1 VAAKSLRALRKKVF
15 LMKKT
20 LIELRVNGRAH
31 ELAIEPSKLLLDVLR
46 QDLDLTGS
54 KRACD
59 DSSCG
64 ACTVQVDGV
73 PMLSCTML
81 AASCEGQEITT
92 VEGVADHGSLAA
104 LQKAYGDFGG
114 AQCGFCTPG
123 FMMTIKWLLANNP
136 DPSEDEIRDALSSNL
151 CRCTGYSQMYQAIRA
166 ALAAEQKGLKQELV
180 EAK

>member
-1 VAAKSLRALRKKVF
+1 
-15 LMKKT
+15 MKKE
-20 LIELRVNGRAH
+20 LISLRVNRRTY

-54 KRACD
+54 KRGCD

-64 ACTVQVDGV
+64 ACTVQVDGI

-92 VEGVADHGSLAA
+92 VEGVADRGGLAA

-123 FMMTIKWLLANNP
+123 FMMTVKWLLANNP
-136 DPSEDEIRDALSSNL
+136 DPTEDEIRDALSSNL

-166 ALAAEQKGLKQELV
+166 ALDAEQKGMKQELV

>member
-1 VAAKSLRALRKKVF
+1 MQVAP
-15 LMKKT
+15 MKKE
-20 LIELRVNGRAH
+20 LIELRINGRAY
-31 ELAIEPSKLLLDVLR
+31 ELAIEPNKLLLDLLR
-46 QDLDLTGS
+46 QDLGLTGS

-64 ACTVQVDGV
+64 SCTVQVDGV
-73 PMLSCTML
+73 PMLSCTLL

-92 VEGVADHGSLAA
+92 VEGLADHGGLAA

-123 FMMTIKWLLANNP
+123 FMMTVRWLLANNP
-136 DPSEDEIRDALSSNL
+136 DPTEDEVRQALSSNL

-166 ALAAEQKGLKQELV
+166 VIDAEQRATPTEMVG
-180 EAK
+180 AK

>member
-1 VAAKSLRALRKKVF
+1 
-15 LMKKT
+15 MKKQ
-20 LIELRVNGRAH
+20 LIELRVNGRTH
-31 ELAIEPSKLLLDVLR
+31 ELAIEPSRLLLDVLR

-73 PMLSCTML
+73 PMLACTLL

-92 VEGVADHGSLAA
+92 VEGVADHGGLAA

-123 FMMTIKWLLANNP
+123 FMMTVKWLLANNP
-136 DPSEDEIRDALSSNL
+136 DPSEEEIRQALSSNL

-166 ALAAEQKGLKQELV
+166 ALEAEQRGMKQELV

>member
-1 VAAKSLRALRKKVF
+1 
-15 LMKKT
+15 MKKE
-20 LIELRVNGRAH
+20 LIELRVNGRIH
-31 ELAIEPSKLLLDVLR
+31 ELAVEPNKLLLDVLR

-92 VEGVADHGSLAA
+92 VEGVADHGGLAA

-114 AQCGFCTPG
+114 SQCGFCTPG
-123 FMMTIKWLLANNP
+123 FMMTVSWLLANNP
-136 DPSEDEIRDALSSNL
+136 EPSEDEIREALSSNL
-151 CRCTGYSQMYQAIRA
+151 CRCTGYTADVSGDARRHRCRA
-166 ALAAEQKGLKQELV
+166 KRHERSN
-180 EAK
+180 

>member
-1 VAAKSLRALRKKVF
+1 
-15 LMKKT
+15 MKKE
-20 LIELRVNGRAH
+20 LIELRINGRTY
-31 ELAIEPSKLLLDVLR
+31 ELAIEPNKLLLDLLR
-46 QDLDLTGS
+46 QDLGLTGS

-64 ACTVQVDGV
+64 SCTVQVDGV

-92 VEGVADHGSLAA
+92 VEGVADHGGLSA

-123 FMMTIKWLLANNP
+123 FMMTVRWLLANNP
-136 DPSEDEIRDALSSNL
+136 DPTEDEIREALSSNL
-151 CRCTGYSQMYQAIRA
+151 CRCTGYAQMYQAIRA
-166 ALAAEQKGLKQELV
+166 VIQAEQTGKKEELV
-180 EAK
+180 GAK

>member
-1 VAAKSLRALRKKVF
+1 
-15 LMKKT
+15 MKKE
-20 LIELRVNGRAH
+20 LIELRVNGRNY

-81 AASCEGQEITT
+81 AGSCEGREITT

-166 ALAAEQKGLKQELV
+166 ALDAEQKGMKQELV

>member
-1 VAAKSLRALRKKVF
+1 
-15 LMKKT
+15 MKKE
-20 LIELRVNGRAH
+20 LIELRINGRTY
-31 ELAIEPSKLLLDVLR
+31 ELAIEPNRLLLDLLR
-46 QDLDLTGS
+46 QDLGLTGS

-64 ACTVQVDGV
+64 SCTVQVDGV

-92 VEGVADHGSLAA
+92 VEGVADHGGLAA

-123 FMMTIKWLLANNP
+123 FMMTVRWLLANNP
-136 DPSEDEIRDALSSNL
+136 DPTEDEIREALSSNL
-151 CRCTGYSQMYQAIRA
+151 CRCTGYSQMYEAIRA
-166 ALAAEQKGLKQELV
+166 VIQAEQTGKKEELV

>member
-1 VAAKSLRALRKKVF
+1 
-15 LMKKT
+15 MKKE
-20 LIELRVNGRAH
+20 LIELRINGRTY
-31 ELAIEPSKLLLDVLR
+31 ELAIEPNKLLLDLLR
-46 QDLDLTGS
+46 QDLGLTGS

-64 ACTVQVDGV
+64 SCTVQVDGV

-92 VEGVADHGSLAA
+92 VEGVADHGGLAA

-123 FMMTIKWLLANNP
+123 FMMTVKWLLATNP
-136 DPSEDEIRDALSSNL
+136 DPSEQEIREALSSNL

-166 ALAAEQKGLKQELV
+166 VIQAEQTDKKEELV
-180 EAK
+180 GAK

>member
-1 VAAKSLRALRKKVF
+1 
-15 LMKKT
+15 MKKE
-20 LIELRVNGRAH
+20 LVELRINRRTH
-31 ELAIEPSKLLLDVLR
+31 ELAIEPNKLLLDVLR
-46 QDLDLTGS
+46 QDLNLTGS

-64 ACTVQVDGV
+64 SCTVQVDGV

-92 VEGVADHGSLAA
+92 VEGLADHGGLAA

-123 FMMTIKWLLANNP
+123 FMMTVRSLVASNP
-136 DPSEDEIRDALSSNL
+136 DPTEDEMRAALSSNL
-151 CRCTGYSQMYQAIRA
+151 CRCTGYSQMYEAIRA
-166 ALAAEQKGLKQELV
+166 VIQAEQKCKKEEQLATSK
-180 EAK
+180 

>member
-1 VAAKSLRALRKKVF
+1 
-15 LMKKT
+15 MKKT
-20 LIELRVNGRAH
+20 LIELRVNGRTH

-166 ALAAEQKGLKQELV
+166 ALDAEQKGMKQELV